1 VTVVSM
7 RELSGLTSDGKQ
19 MVTAVADTLVL
30 AYGMQPAEI
39 IKIPAGTAT
48 VNFLVSDH
56 VGDRWFHKVYRDHTV
71 LQRGRDSVELAEFA
85 RAGQVPV
92 PGVRRTREG
101 KWIGD
106 VGPLPMSLWQYVAD
120 AETA

>member
-48 VNFLVSDH
+48 VNFVVTDH
-56 VGDRWFHKVYRDHTV
+56 AGDRWVRHGLPRPHSPTT
-71 LQRGRDSVELAEFA
+71 
-85 RAGQVPV
+85 RA
-92 PGVRRTREG
+92 
-101 KWIGD
+101 
-106 VGPLPMSLWQYVAD
+106 
-120 AETA
+120 